1 MAIEILLI
9 LLLGHLASDFVLQ
22 TDAMVKDKKHAGA
35 APYWKHGLVHYAAIV
50 VVAAFADPALLVRVW
65 FQAICVAL
73 IAAHL
78 LIDFMKERLTA
89 AVKIR
94 DNALTFLADQAV
106 HVATIIVAALLYT
119 GTSPLA
125 ALQRFEVFVPQRDKT
140 LAVLVIYFAVV
151 FAGGYAI
158 RYLTRPL
165 TRHLPQLVDETP
177 LSLRN
182 AGMYIGWLERSLVL
196 TAMILRSP
204 ATVGLVLAAKS
215 IARFPELGKSER
227 FAEYFLI
234 GTLLSLLAA
243 IFGGIVLLKV
253 LTGRVNLGP

>member
-1 MAIEILLI
+1 MSATEIFLI
-9 LLLGHLASDFVLQ
+9 LCLGHLASDFLLQ
-22 TDAMVKDKKHAGA
+22 TDAMVKAKKHGSA
-35 APYWKHGLVHYAAIV
+35 AYWKHGLIHYVAIV
-50 VVAAFADPALLVRVW
+50 VVTLFADPALLVRIR

-73 IAAHL
+73 IGAHL
-78 LIDFMKERLTA
+78 LIDFCKERLTA
-89 AVKIR
+89 AAKIR
-94 DNALTFLADQAV
+94 DNALAFLADQAAHIV
-106 HVATIIVAALLYT
+106 TIVAAALLVT
-119 GTSPLA
+119 DTSPVA
-125 ALQRFEVFVPQRDKT
+125 AVVRFSALVPQRDRI

-165 TRHLPQLVDETP
+165 TRHLPQLGDESA

-253 LTGRVNLGP
+253 LTGRVTLGQ

>member
-1 MAIEILLI
+1 MTAIEIFLI
-9 LLLGHLASDFVLQ
+9 LCLGHLASDFLLQ
-22 TDAMVKDKKHAGA
+22 TDAMVKAKKHGA
-35 APYWKHGLVHYAAIV
+35 TAYWRHGLIHYVAIV
-50 VVAAFADPALLVRVW
+50 VVTVFADPALLARIR

-73 IAAHL
+73 IGAHL
-78 LIDFMKERLTA
+78 LIDFCKERLMVA
-89 AVKIR
+89 AKIR
-94 DNALTFLADQAV
+94 DNALTFVTDQAAHIV
-106 HVATIIVAALLYT
+106 TIVAAALLVT
-119 GTSPLA
+119 GTGPMAAVAWLA
-125 ALQRFEVFVPQRDKT
+125 ALVPHRDT
-140 LAVLVIYFAVV
+140 ILAVLVIYFAVV

-165 TRHLPQLVDETP
+165 TRHLPQLGDESTQ
-177 LSLRN
+177 SLRN

-215 IARFPELGKSER
+215 IARFPEMGKSER

-253 LTGRVNLGP
+253 LTGRVTLGQ